1 MASSWKSKPRDSI
14 RRKNKIFTDKSSANI
29 GFNPRLFLLESL
41 VGHVWEGLASALF
54 EDDVNFC
61 TIHTPHY
68 ENVPFEVPS
77 GWVWTTL
84 GEISTY
90 GECNTITIDEIG
102 KDDWILE
109 LEDLEKDTAAI
120 IQTLTKKE
128 RSLKGVRHKFC
139 KGEVLYSK
147 LRTYLNKVLVAPN
160 DGYCT
165 TEIMPFNS
173 FCSISTDYLCHVLR
187 SSYFLGY
194 TLQCGYGVK
203 MPRLSTNDA
212 RKGMIPLPPL
222 AEQLRIVNE
231 IERSF
236 AAINTLENSKTHLQ
250 TAIKQAKNKI
260 LDLAIHGKLVP
271 QDPNDEPASELL
283 KRINPKVEI
292 TCDNGHYPQLPF
304 EAPQNWS
311 WTTLGKI
318 GKWQS
323 GSTPNRLNKDYYNG
337 NIPWLKTGDLNNGY
351 ITHIPESITEKALN
365 ETSVKLNPTGSVLI
379 AMYGATIGKIGIL
392 TFPATTNQA
401 CCACEV
407 FNGIDKEFL
416 FLFLLSHREEFIKMG
431 GGGAQPNISK
441 EKIINTYIPLP
452 PFAEQKRIVNTVNV
466 LFTKLD
472 DIMGSL

>member
-1 MASSWKSKPRDSI
+1 M
-14 RRKNKIFTDKSSANI
+14 
-29 GFNPRLFLLESL
+29 
-41 VGHVWEGLASALF
+41 
-54 EDDVNFC
+54 
-61 TIHTPHY
+61 
-68 ENVPFEVPS
+68 
-77 GWVWTTL
+77 WTTL

-128 RSLKGVRHKFC
+128 RSIKGVRHKFC

-292 TCDNGHYPQLPF
+292 TCDNAHYPQLPKSWCLASLGDLCSLCDGRKRIEEYLPYIDVKYLRKEKSTETISAGKYVSKGSLLILVDGENSGEVF
-304 EAPQNWS
+304 RAPCNGYQ
-311 WTTLGKI
+311 
-318 GKWQS
+318 
-323 GSTPNRLNKDYYNG
+323 GSTFKQLVINNNVHTEYLLLVIEMSRKMLRENKVGSAIPHLNKKIFKA
-337 NIPWLKTGDLNNGY
+337 IPV
-351 ITHIPESITEKALN
+351 H
-365 ETSVKLNPTGSVLI
+365 
-379 AMYGATIGKIGIL
+379 
-392 TFPATTNQA
+392 
-401 CCACEV
+401 
-407 FNGIDKEFL
+407 
-416 FLFLLSHREEFIKMG
+416 
-431 GGGAQPNISK
+431 
-441 EKIINTYIPLP
+441 LP
-452 PFAEQKRIVNTVNV
+452 PYQEQTRIVDEVTNLN
-466 LFTKLD
+466 KLL
-472 DIMGSL
+472 DIIMEGL

>member
-1 MASSWKSKPRDSI
+1 M
-14 RRKNKIFTDKSSANI
+14 
-29 GFNPRLFLLESL
+29 
-41 VGHVWEGLASALF
+41 
-54 EDDVNFC
+54 
-61 TIHTPHY
+61 
-68 ENVPFEVPS
+68 PFEVPS

-292 TCDNGHYPQLPF
+292 TCDNGH
-304 EAPQNWS
+304 S
-311 WTTLGKI
+311 
-318 GKWQS
+318 
-323 GSTPNRLNKDYYNG
+323 
-337 NIPWLKTGDLNNGY
+337 
-351 ITHIPESITEKALN
+351 EKF
-365 ETSVKLNPTGSVLI
+365 PYDI
-379 AMYGATIGKIGIL
+379 
-392 TFPATTNQA
+392 PATWVWCGHNS
-401 CCACEV
+401 
-407 FNGIDKEFL
+407 ILDI
-416 FLFLLSHREEFIKMG
+416 S
-431 GGGAQPNISK
+431 GGAQPSKSYFETTPKPNYVRLYQIRDYGESPVPIYIPINFASKQTEKGDILLARYGGSLGKVFHAEQGAYNVAMAKVIFKFDNLVYKEFAFYYYLSDLYQGKLKEISRTAQAGF
-441 EKIINTYIPLP
+441 NSTDFNDMYFPLP
-452 PFAEQKRIVNTVNV
+452 PLAEQQRIVSKIEE
-466 LFTKLD
+466 LYSILD
-472 DIMGSL
+472 NIQKALEV

>member
-1 MASSWKSKPRDSI
+1 MDTKKLRQKILDLAIHGKLVPQDSNDEPASV
-14 RRKNKIFTDKSSANI
+14 
-29 GFNPRLFLLESL
+29 LLERIRAEKKQL
-41 VGHVWEGLASALF
+41 IKEGKIKKSRKTSSSS
-54 EDDVNFC
+54 D
-61 TIHTPHY
+61 TPHY
-68 ENVPFEVPS
+68 EQVPFEVPD

-102 KDDWILE
+102 KDAWILE

-120 IQTLTKKE
+120 LQTLTKKE
-128 RSLKGVRHKFC
+128 RSIKGVRHKFC

-231 IERSF
+231 IERLF
-236 AAINTLENSKTHLQ
+236 AAINTLENSKTHLH

-292 TCDNGHYPQLPF
+292 TCDNAHYGKLPDR
-304 EAPQNWS
+304 WCL
-311 WTTLGKI
+311 TKLGAI
-318 GKWQS
+318 GRWQS
-323 GSTPNRLNKDYYNG
+323 GGTPSRANSEYYVG
-337 NIPWLKTGDLNNGY
+337 DIPWLKIADLQDGY
-351 ITHIPESITEKALN
+351 VKECSEKISNEAICNSSAKINPEGSIAL
-365 ETSVKLNPTGSVLI
+365 
-379 AMYGATIGKIGIL
+379 AMYGSIGKLGIL
-392 TFPATTNQA
+392 TFPAATNQA
-401 CCACEV
+401 ICVCSSFMGVDAKYL
-407 FNGIDKEFL
+407 FFFL
-416 FLFLLSHREEFIKMG
+416 MSQRDDFVLKAG
-431 GGGAQPNISK
+431 GGVQANISK
-441 EKIINTYIPLP
+441 EIIINHRIAIPPLP
-452 PFAEQKRIVNTVNV
+452 EQLRIVSKIEN
-466 LFTKLD
+466 LFSLLN
-472 DIMGSL
+472 DIESSLQA

>member
-1 MASSWKSKPRDSI
+1 MDTKKLRQKILDLAIHGKLVPQDPNDEPASV
-14 RRKNKIFTDKSSANI
+14 
-29 GFNPRLFLLESL
+29 LLERIKAEKEDL
-41 VGHVWEGLASALF
+41 IKEGKIKRNKKSAKTS
-54 EDDVNFC
+54 D
-61 TIHTPHY
+61 TPHY
-68 ENVPFEVPS
+68 GNVPFEVPE

-292 TCDNGHYPQLPF
+292 TCDNGQYGNLPNGWLIVDFNSIF
-304 EAPQNWS
+304 ETISSKPYQI
-311 WTTLGKI
+311 K
-318 GKWQS
+318 QS
-323 GSTPNRLNKDYYNG
+323 QIKSHGIRPVVSQSMNHIEGYTNEANYLHLQSPVLVF
-337 NIPWLKTGDLNNGY
+337 GDHTRIVKY
-351 ITHIPESITEKALN
+351 IDFDF
-365 ETSVKLNPTGSVLI
+365 VV
-379 AMYGATIGKIGIL
+379 GADG
-392 TFPATTNQA
+392 
-401 CCACEV
+401 V
-407 FNGIDKEFL
+407 
-416 FLFLLSHREEFIKMG
+416 
-431 GGGAQPNISK
+431 
-441 EKIINTYIPLP
+441 KIINPLFYQRYAYYMILYASINIEDKGYSRHFCQIAKFTYCLP
-452 PFAEQKRIVNTVNV
+452 PLKEQIRIVAQIEE
-466 LFTKLD
+466 LYAQLD
-472 DIMGSL
+472 KIESSLQA

>member
-1 MASSWKSKPRDSI
+1 MPQ
-14 RRKNKIFTDKSSANI
+14 
-29 GFNPRLFLLESL
+29 
-41 VGHVWEGLASALF
+41 
-54 EDDVNFC
+54 
-61 TIHTPHY
+61 
-68 ENVPFEVPS
+68 

-102 KDDWILE
+102 KDAWILE

-120 IQTLTKKE
+120 LQTLTKKE
-128 RSLKGVRHKFC
+128 RSIKGVRHKFC

-231 IERSF
+231 IERLF
-236 AAINTLENSKTHLQ
+236 AAINTLENSKTHLH

-292 TCDNGHYPQLPF
+292 TCDNAHYGKLPDR
-304 EAPQNWS
+304 WCL
-311 WTTLGKI
+311 TKLGAI
-318 GKWQS
+318 GRWQS
-323 GSTPNRLNKDYYNG
+323 GGTPSRANSEYYVG
-337 NIPWLKTGDLNNGY
+337 DIPWLKIADLQDGY
-351 ITHIPESITEKALN
+351 VKECSEKISNEAICNSSAKINPEGSIAL
-365 ETSVKLNPTGSVLI
+365 
-379 AMYGATIGKIGIL
+379 AMYGSIGKLGIL
-392 TFPATTNQA
+392 TFPAATNQA
-401 CCACEV
+401 ICVCSSFMGVDAKYL
-407 FNGIDKEFL
+407 FFFL
-416 FLFLLSHREEFIKMG
+416 MSQRDDFVLKAG
-431 GGGAQPNISK
+431 GGVQANISK
-441 EKIINTYIPLP
+441 EIIINHRIAIPPLP
-452 PFAEQKRIVNTVNV
+452 EQLRIVSKIEN
-466 LFTKLD
+466 LFSLLN
-472 DIMGSL
+472 DIESSLQA

>member
-1 MASSWKSKPRDSI
+1 MDTKKLRQKILDLAIHGKLVPQDPNDEPASVLLARIRAEKEQLIKEGKIKKS
-14 RRKNKIFTDKSSANI
+14 RKTSS
-29 GFNPRLFLLESL
+29 S
-41 VGHVWEGLASALF
+41 S
-54 EDDVNFC
+54 D
-61 TIHTPHY
+61 TPHY
-68 ENVPFEVPS
+68 EQVPFEVPD

-120 IQTLTKKE
+120 LQTLTKKE
-128 RSLKGVRHKFC
+128 RSIKGVRHKFC

-194 TLQCGYGVK
+194 TLQYGYGVK

-231 IERSF
+231 IERLF
-236 AAINTLENSKTHLQ
+236 AAINTLENSKTHLH

-283 KRINPKVEI
+283 KRINPKAEI
-292 TCDNGHYPQLPF
+292 TCDTAHYPQLP
-304 EAPQNWS
+304 EGWASLRVGDICQ
-311 WTTLGKI
+311 
-318 GKWQS
+318 
-323 GSTPNRLNKDYYNG
+323 
-337 NIPWLKTGDLNNGY
+337 LKNGY
-351 ITHIPESITEKALN
+351 AFKSGLYTNHGVRIIRIANVQDGYIEDNSPQYYTPE
-365 ETSVKLNPTGSVLI
+365 
-379 AMYGATIGKIGIL
+379 AMKGLEG
-392 TFPATTNQA
+392 
-401 CCACEV
+401 
-407 FNGIDKEFL
+407 
-416 FLFLLSHREEFIKMG
+416 FLLSEGDLLMSLTGNVGRVCFITNAFLPAALNQRVACIRNNNVPIKIEYLYYFFQSEEFMSDCKKSG
-431 GGGAQPNISK
+431 KGVAQQNISTEWLK
-441 EKIINTYIPLP
+441 DYTLPVPPLQ
-452 PFAEQKRIVNTVNV
+452 EQERIVAAIKGVYSY
-466 LFTKLD
+466 LD
-472 DIMGSL
+472 TIKESL

>member
-1 MASSWKSKPRDSI
+1 MDTKKLRQKILDLAIHGKLVPQDPNDEPASV
-14 RRKNKIFTDKSSANI
+14 
-29 GFNPRLFLLESL
+29 LLERIRAEKEQL
-41 VGHVWEGLASALF
+41 IKEGKIKKSRKTSSSS
-54 EDDVNFC
+54 D
-61 TIHTPHY
+61 TPHY
-68 ENVPFEVPS
+68 EQVPFEVPQ

-102 KDDWILE
+102 KDAWILE

-120 IQTLTKKE
+120 LQTLTKKE
-128 RSLKGVRHKFC
+128 RSIKGVRHKFC

-231 IERSF
+231 IERLF
-236 AAINTLENSKTHLQ
+236 AAINTLENSKTHLH
-250 TAIKQAKNKI
+250 TAIKQTKNKI

-292 TCDNGHYPQLPF
+292 TCDTAQYGNLPNGWLIVDFNSIF
-304 EAPQNWS
+304 ETISSKPYQI
-311 WTTLGKI
+311 K
-318 GKWQS
+318 QS
-323 GSTPNRLNKDYYNG
+323 QIQSHGIRPVVSQSMNHIEGYTDEANYLHHQSPVLVF
-337 NIPWLKTGDLNNGY
+337 GDHTRIVKY
-351 ITHIPESITEKALN
+351 IDFDF
-365 ETSVKLNPTGSVLI
+365 VV
-379 AMYGATIGKIGIL
+379 GADG
-392 TFPATTNQA
+392 
-401 CCACEV
+401 V
-407 FNGIDKEFL
+407 
-416 FLFLLSHREEFIKMG
+416 
-431 GGGAQPNISK
+431 
-441 EKIINTYIPLP
+441 KIINPLFYQRYAYYMILYASINIEDKGYSRHFCQIAKFTYCLP
-452 PFAEQKRIVNTVNV
+452 PLKEQIRIVAQIEE
-466 LFTKLD
+466 LYAQLD
-472 DIMGSL
+472 KIESSLQA

>member
-1 MASSWKSKPRDSI
+1 MPD
-14 RRKNKIFTDKSSANI
+14 
-29 GFNPRLFLLESL
+29 
-41 VGHVWEGLASALF
+41 
-54 EDDVNFC
+54 
-61 TIHTPHY
+61 
-68 ENVPFEVPS
+68 

-102 KDDWILE
+102 KDAWILE

-120 IQTLTKKE
+120 LQTLTKKE
-128 RSLKGVRHKFC
+128 RSIKGVRHKFC

-231 IERSF
+231 IERLF
-236 AAINTLENSKTHLQ
+236 AAINTLENSKTHLH

-292 TCDNGHYPQLPF
+292 TCDNAHYGKLPDR
-304 EAPQNWS
+304 WCL
-311 WTTLGKI
+311 TKLGAI
-318 GKWQS
+318 GRWQS
-323 GSTPNRLNKDYYNG
+323 GGTPSRANSEYYVG
-337 NIPWLKTGDLNNGY
+337 DIPWLKIAGLQDGY
-351 ITHIPESITEKALN
+351 VKECSEKISNEAICNSSAKINPEGSIAL
-365 ETSVKLNPTGSVLI
+365 
-379 AMYGATIGKIGIL
+379 AMYGSIGKLGIL
-392 TFPATTNQA
+392 TFPAATNQA
-401 CCACEV
+401 ICVCSSFMGVDAKYL
-407 FNGIDKEFL
+407 FFFL
-416 FLFLLSHREEFIKMG
+416 MSQRDDFVLKAG
-431 GGGAQPNISK
+431 GGVQANISK
-441 EKIINTYIPLP
+441 EIIINHRIAIPPLP
-452 PFAEQKRIVNTVNV
+452 EQLRIVSKIEN
-466 LFTKLD
+466 LFSLLN
-472 DIMGSL
+472 DIESSLQA

>member
-1 MASSWKSKPRDSI
+1 MPD
-14 RRKNKIFTDKSSANI
+14 
-29 GFNPRLFLLESL
+29 
-41 VGHVWEGLASALF
+41 
-54 EDDVNFC
+54 
-61 TIHTPHY
+61 
-68 ENVPFEVPS
+68 

-120 IQTLTKKE
+120 LQTLTKKE
-128 RSLKGVRHKFC
+128 RSIKGVRHKFC

-231 IERSF
+231 IERLF
-236 AAINTLENSKTHLQ
+236 AAINTLENSKTHLH

-283 KRINPKVEI
+283 KRINPKAEI
-292 TCDNGHYPQLPF
+292 TCDTAHYPQLPK
-304 EAPQNWS
+304 S
-311 WTTLGKI
+311 WCLVQLQDLCSLYDGEKRSNYILPYIDVKYLRGGKAAEMVAS
-318 GKWQS
+318 GKFVKKGSLLILVDGENSGEVFLSPCDGYQ
-323 GSTPNRLNKDYYNG
+323 GSTFKQLMINNNVYEEFVLLVIQMSRKMLRENKVGSAIPHLDKKIFRAIQVCLPPYQEQIRIVEEVAKLNRLLD
-337 NIPWLKTGDLNNGY
+337 
-351 ITHIPESITEKALN
+351 SIMERL
-365 ETSVKLNPTGSVLI
+365 
-379 AMYGATIGKIGIL
+379 
-392 TFPATTNQA
+392 
-401 CCACEV
+401 
-407 FNGIDKEFL
+407 
-416 FLFLLSHREEFIKMG
+416 
-431 GGGAQPNISK
+431 
-441 EKIINTYIPLP
+441 
-452 PFAEQKRIVNTVNV
+452 
-466 LFTKLD
+466 
-472 DIMGSL
+472 

>member
-1 MASSWKSKPRDSI
+1 MPQ
-14 RRKNKIFTDKSSANI
+14 
-29 GFNPRLFLLESL
+29 
-41 VGHVWEGLASALF
+41 
-54 EDDVNFC
+54 
-61 TIHTPHY
+61 
-68 ENVPFEVPS
+68 

-90 GECNTITIDEIG
+90 GECNTITTDEIG
-102 KDDWILE
+102 KDAWIVE

-120 IQTLTKKE
+120 LQTLTKKE
-128 RSLKGVRHKFC
+128 RSIKGVRHKFC

-231 IERSF
+231 IERLF
-236 AAINTLENSKTHLQ
+236 AAINTLENSKTHLH

-283 KRINPKVEI
+283 KRINPKAEI
-292 TCDNGHYPQLPF
+292 TCDNAHYPQLPK
-304 EAPQNWS
+304 S
-311 WTTLGKI
+311 WCLVQLQDLCSLYDGDKRSNHILPYIDVKYLRGGKAAEMVAS
-318 GKWQS
+318 GKFVKKGSLLILVDGENSGEVFLSSCDGYQ
-323 GSTPNRLNKDYYNG
+323 GSTFKQLKINNNVYEEYVLLVIQMSRKMLRENKVGSAIPHLDKKIFRAIQVCLPPYQEQIRIVEEVAKLNRLLDTIK
-337 NIPWLKTGDLNNGY
+337 
-351 ITHIPESITEKALN
+351 ESL
-365 ETSVKLNPTGSVLI
+365 
-379 AMYGATIGKIGIL
+379 
-392 TFPATTNQA
+392 
-401 CCACEV
+401 
-407 FNGIDKEFL
+407 
-416 FLFLLSHREEFIKMG
+416 
-431 GGGAQPNISK
+431 
-441 EKIINTYIPLP
+441 
-452 PFAEQKRIVNTVNV
+452 
-466 LFTKLD
+466 
-472 DIMGSL
+472 

>member
-1 MASSWKSKPRDSI
+1 M
-14 RRKNKIFTDKSSANI
+14 
-29 GFNPRLFLLESL
+29 
-41 VGHVWEGLASALF
+41 
-54 EDDVNFC
+54 
-61 TIHTPHY
+61 
-68 ENVPFEVPS
+68 PFEVPS

-292 TCDNGHYPQLPF
+292 TCDNGQYGNLPNGWLIVDFNSIF
-304 EAPQNWS
+304 ETISSKPYQI
-311 WTTLGKI
+311 K
-318 GKWQS
+318 QS
-323 GSTPNRLNKDYYNG
+323 QIKSHGIRPVVSQSMNHIEGYTNEANYLHLQSPVLVF
-337 NIPWLKTGDLNNGY
+337 GDHTRIVKY
-351 ITHIPESITEKALN
+351 IDFDF
-365 ETSVKLNPTGSVLI
+365 VV
-379 AMYGATIGKIGIL
+379 GADG
-392 TFPATTNQA
+392 
-401 CCACEV
+401 V
-407 FNGIDKEFL
+407 
-416 FLFLLSHREEFIKMG
+416 
-431 GGGAQPNISK
+431 
-441 EKIINTYIPLP
+441 KIINPLFYQRYAYYMILYASINIEDKGYSRHFCQIAKFTYCLP
-452 PFAEQKRIVNTVNV
+452 PLKEQIRIVAQIEE
-466 LFTKLD
+466 LYAQLD
-472 DIMGSL
+472 KIESSLQA

>member
-1 MASSWKSKPRDSI
+1 M
-14 RRKNKIFTDKSSANI
+14 
-29 GFNPRLFLLESL
+29 
-41 VGHVWEGLASALF
+41 
-54 EDDVNFC
+54 
-61 TIHTPHY
+61 
-68 ENVPFEVPS
+68 PFEVPQ

-120 IQTLTKKE
+120 LQTLTKKE
-128 RSLKGVRHKFC
+128 RSIKGVRHKFC

-231 IERSF
+231 IERLF
-236 AAINTLENSKTHLQ
+236 AAINTLENSKTHLH
-250 TAIKQAKNKI
+250 TAIKHAKNKI

-283 KRINPKVEI
+283 KRINPKAEI
-292 TCDNGHYPQLPF
+292 TCDTAQYGNLPNGWLIVDFNSIF
-304 EAPQNWS
+304 ETISSKPYQI
-311 WTTLGKI
+311 K
-318 GKWQS
+318 QS
-323 GSTPNRLNKDYYNG
+323 QIKSHGIRPVVSQSMNHIEGYTDEANYLHLQSPVLVF
-337 NIPWLKTGDLNNGY
+337 GDHTRIVKY
-351 ITHIPESITEKALN
+351 IDFDF
-365 ETSVKLNPTGSVLI
+365 VV
-379 AMYGATIGKIGIL
+379 GADG
-392 TFPATTNQA
+392 
-401 CCACEV
+401 V
-407 FNGIDKEFL
+407 
-416 FLFLLSHREEFIKMG
+416 
-431 GGGAQPNISK
+431 
-441 EKIINTYIPLP
+441 KIINPLFYQRYAYYMILYASINIEDKGYSRHFCQIAKFTYCLP
-452 PFAEQKRIVNTVNV
+452 PLKEQIRIVAQIEELYTQ
-466 LFTKLD
+466 LD
-472 DIMGSL
+472 KIESSLQA